1 MRTPASC
8 CQVRQRACAAHRR
21 RARSRVVSLFG
32 GREVVVPVADDLVCM
47 LDDCREANDVEE
59 EVDGERCAL
68 AVLDV
73 IVLARRIHPLRA
85 PPAPKQSEHESA
97 RSGRAAA
104 GQRQGSGRAAAE
116 QRQSSGR
123 AAAHAVPS
131 TLLRKRSVPSPHQ
144 SARAWHVLV
153 CWVRSC
159 PCGTCPNK
167 KRSHGVCL
175 PPWQRVSRPSIHS
188 SKIIATLRAM
198 AM

>member
-85 PPAPKQSEHESA
+85 PPAPKESEHESA

-116 QRQSSGR
+116 QRPTLSHPPSCARVLCLRRTKARVHGTCWYAGFGAAR
-123 AAAHAVPS
+123 AAPAQ
-131 TLLRKRSVPSPHQ
+131 TRSGPTA
-144 SARAWHVLV
+144 SACRRGSA
-153 CWVRSC
+153 
-159 PCGTCPNK
+159 
-167 KRSHGVCL
+167 
-175 PPWQRVSRPSIHS
+175 
-188 SKIIATLRAM
+188 
-198 AM
+198 